1 MTVIGV
7 LVLIVGF
14 VVALA
19 LALADPVILSRIN
32 GQDGEGASGRHIRVP
47 PVETGGEVVWL
58 PGRHTGDTG
67 HRAA

>member
-19 LALADPVILSRIN
+19 LALADPVVLSRIN
-32 GQDGEGASGRHIRVP
+32 GQGGEGASGRHIEVP
-47 PVETGGEVVWL
+47 PVEAGGEVVWL
-58 PGRHTGDTG
+58 PGRHTAGSG